1 MEAGSLT
8 GAMGC
13 PGLRLCV
20 PRLRQFG
27 TISVMVPQHRR
38 NRRLYNE
45 PGHAHELTFSCYRRL
60 SFLAKD
66 RTCTWLADAIEQS
79 RKELE
84 YFLWA
89 YVFMP
94 EHVHLVICPR
104 KPQYS
109 VSDILRCIKQ
119 PVSRK
124 AVSFL
129 RQNRPEWLEHISKPR
144 RRRTE
149 YHFWLSGGGYDR
161 NIVEP
166 GTLMTMIEYIHLN
179 PVRRGLVERAVD
191 WKWSSAG
198 WFAELQPNRLQPD
211 PIPYEWVND

>member
-1 MEAGSLT
+1 
-8 GAMGC
+8 
-13 PGLRLCV
+13 
-20 PRLRQFG
+20 
-27 TISVMVPQHRR
+27 
-38 NRRLYNE
+38 
-45 PGHAHELTFSCYRRL
+45 
-60 SFLAKD
+60 
-66 RTCTWLADAIEQS
+66 LADAIEQS

-119 PVSRK
+119 PVIRK